1 RPRKM
6 RLELEFNGQTAVQV
20 YDGANGWKLRPF
32 LNRRQVEP
40 FSEEELKAASRQS
53 DLDGPLIDYATKG
66 TQIEVEGMEKVE
78 NNDAYKL
85 KLTLKDGQVQH
96 VWVDARTFL
105 ETKIEGSPRRLD
117 GRYHPVVTY

>member
-1 RPRKM
+1 
-6 RLELEFNGQTAVQV
+6 
-20 YDGANGWKLRPF
+20 
-32 LNRRQVEP
+32 
-40 FSEEELKAASRQS
+40 AASRQS

-96 VWVDARTFL
+96 VWVDARIFL

-117 GRYHPVVTY
+117 GRYHPVVTYLREYRPEGGLMIAHLIETAVQGVQQTEKIKIEKVAVNPPLDNSRFA